1 MDCYGYLDWNANIDN
16 NYIMENR
23 HQQILSEI
31 KSLMASV
38 RVQLEQLDVKM
49 AELQQSF
56 EPQSIV
62 IEPTDFSIDDIT
74 SVEGLASLPELQTVV
89 EIEPVTAEHEM
100 AVSEPEDIVP
110 EQEAVVSDPE
120 PVAEQETVVFDP
132 VAEPEALVSEPE
144 PVVFEP
150 AVSEPET
157 VVSEP
162 EPVSEPVAKVAV
174 EQPVL
179 ADKVVSRQ
187 AVIDAMASKQAWRTD
202 MPGSPV
208 RDVRAAIA
216 LVDRALFINTLF
228 GEDAASFINAVNAV
242 NQMTSLDE
250 AVEYITENYPGWDME
265 SDIVY
270 RFMMAVRRKV
280 N

>member
-23 HQQILSEI
+23 HEQILSEI

-120 PVAEQETVVFDP
+120 PV
-132 VAEPEALVSEPE
+132 
-144 PVVFEP
+144 VFEP

-179 ADKVVSRQ
+179 ADKVASRQ

>member
-162 EPVSEPVAKVAV
+162 EPVSEPVANVAV

-179 ADKVVSRQ
+179 ADKVASRQ

>member
-1 MDCYGYLDWNANIDN
+1 
-16 NYIMENR
+16 MENR

-74 SVEGLASLPELQTVV
+74 SVEGLASLPDLQTVV

-100 AVSEPEDIVP
+100 AVSEPEDIVAEP
-110 EQEAVVSDPE
+110 EPVVFEPAVSEPETVVSDPE

-132 VAEPEALVSEPE
+132 VAEPEALVSDPE
-144 PVVFEP
+144 SVVFEP

-157 VVSEP
+157 VVSDP
-162 EPVSEPVAKVAV
+162 EPVSEPEANVAV

-179 ADKVVSRQ
+179 ADKVASRQ